1 MYLWKVLSFELV
13 IIEYL
18 LLTTYY
24 VFIDKNNVNFH
35 IFIQIKPNEHIIIN
49 CYLPYL
55 MFNVIS

>member
-18 LLTTYY
+18 LLTII
-24 VFIDKNNVNFH
+24 FLLIKINVNFH